1 MGSVVNVLN
10 LFDSPGAHCR
20 KNARTGTFGLG
31 VDGDLL
37 GRKKIHNSRIKEKIR
52 ASCNMNV
59 LTSFVII
66 ISVLIRMRTP
76 SNWSKRKLFTNL
88 KSNKTAIISKLILLK
103 PRILYTSKYMYLI
116 DSCLLDLVKCKT

>member
-1 MGSVVNVLN
+1 MCLILRGDTALKMRAPALLDLGSTVI
-10 LFDSPGAHCR
+10 FWAE
-20 KNARTGTFGLG
+20 
-31 VDGDLL
+31 
-37 GRKKIHNSRIKEKIR
+37 KKIHNSRIKEKIR

-59 LTSFVII
+59 LTTFVII

-88 KSNKTAIISKLILLK
+88 KSNKTVIVSKLILLK